1 MPKITKGVKERT
13 FSDNSLYKKNNDATI
28 FLWIILDGHN
38 PKSSLHAIKP
48 IKVSCFCKKATWPI
62 IIIIK

>member
-13 FSDNSLYKKNNDATI
+13 FSDNSLYKKI
-28 FLWIILDGHN
+28 MMRLFFWIILDGHN

-62 IIIIK
+62 IIIK